1 MEEFLEKPKYANKED
16 IDKAIGH
23 ILWGNKGK
31 PFSMRRL
38 IMGFT
43 KKRLGGKKK

>member
-1 MEEFLEKPKYANKED
+1 METFEDKPKYSSKEE
-16 IDKAIGH
+16 INRAIGH

-38 IMGFT
+38 IFGLI
-43 KKRLGGKKK
+43 KKKLSGGGK